1 MTNSS
6 SNGRID
12 SASRVILA
20 SPETIYQAFL
30 NPESLVLWLPPKGMS
45 GHINTFDPRQGGH
58 YSMTLTYE
66 LGNSIIGKTSE
77 NTDVSQ
83 GMFLELVPDKKIVQ
97 SVNFDSDDP
106 AFSGEMIQT
115 WYFEAISEGTKI
127 TIVCENV
134 PEGVRKADHD
144 EGLISTLENLATFT
158 E

>member
-1 MTNSS
+1 
-6 SNGRID
+6 
-12 SASRVILA
+12 
-20 SPETIYQAFL
+20 
-30 NPESLVLWLPPKGMS
+30 MS
-45 GHINTFDPRQGGH
+45 GHIDMFEPRKGGN

-66 LGNSIIGKTSE
+66 LDHSTPGKTSE

-83 GMFLELVPDKKIVQ
+83 GMFLELVPDKKIVL
-97 SVNFDSDDP
+97 SVKFDSNHP

-115 WYFEAISEGTKI
+115 WYLEAVSEGTKG

>member
-20 SPETIYQAFL
+20 SPQTVYQAFL
-30 NPESLVLWLPPKGMS
+30 NPELLVLWLPPKGMS
-45 GHINTFDPRQGGH
+45 GHINTFDPRKGGH

-66 LGNSIIGKTSE
+66 LGHSIIGKTSD

-83 GMFLELVPDKKIVQ
+83 GVFLELVPDQKIVQ
-97 SVNFDSDDP
+97 SVKFDSDDP
-106 AFSGEMIQT
+106 AFSSEMIQT
-115 WYFEAISEGTKI
+115 WYFEAVSEGTKV
-127 TIVCENV
+127 TIMCENV

-144 EGLISTLENLATFT
+144 EGLNSTLKNLATFT

>member
-20 SPETIYQAFL
+20 SPETVYQAFL
-30 NPESLVLWLPPKGMS
+30 NPESLVLWLPPKEMS

-77 NTDVSQ
+77 NTEIGRAHV
-83 GMFLELVPDKKIVQ
+83 
-97 SVNFDSDDP
+97 
-106 AFSGEMIQT
+106 
-115 WYFEAISEGTKI
+115 
-127 TIVCENV
+127 
-134 PEGVRKADHD
+134 
-144 EGLISTLENLATFT
+144 
-158 E
+158 